1 MTTNTENTQPLK
13 APATDEKDYVP
24 FEVEAPTEYVPQPL
38 DNK

>member
-1 MTTNTENTQPLK
+1 MENTQPLQPLQ
-13 APATDEKDYVP
+13 APAMDQKDYVP

>member
-1 MTTNTENTQPLK
+1 MENTQPLQ

-24 FEVEAPTEYVPQPL
+24 FEVEQAIEYIPQPS

>member
-1 MTTNTENTQPLK
+1 MMIENTQPLQ

-24 FEVEAPTEYVPQPL
+24 FEVEAPTEYIPQPL